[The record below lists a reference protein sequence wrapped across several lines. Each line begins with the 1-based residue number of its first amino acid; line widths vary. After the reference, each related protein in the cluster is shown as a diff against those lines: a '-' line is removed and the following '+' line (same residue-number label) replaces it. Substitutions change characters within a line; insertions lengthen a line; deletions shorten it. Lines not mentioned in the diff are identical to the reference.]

1 VGGLIHTITH
11 SSLPEVTIMLDR
23 LAAIDARYAELE
35 RLLGDPAVMSDYE
48 KIAEYSKERAGL
60 NEIVEAYRQYQ
71 RDSDELD
78 GARAML
84 DEESDPDL
92 RAMAQDEVTRLESSL
107 DALRER
113 LKIMLLPKDKRDDKN
128 VIMEIRAGAG
138 GDESGLF
145 AADLYRMYSY
155 YADGR
160 RWKVEIID
168 QHETGVGGFKELKVE
183 VRGQGAFSRLKYE
196 SGVHRVQRVPETESQ
211 GRVHTSTVTVAVLA
225 EMDEVDVQL
234 DMNDVRVDVYR
245 SGGAGGQSVNT
256 TDSAVRMTH
265 IPTGLV
271 VAVQDERSQLQNR
284 ERAKQIMI
292 ARLYEMEM
300 ERQRSAQENE
310 RRSQVGTGERA
321 EKIRTYN
328 YPQNRVTDHRIN
340 LTSYNLTAVLNGDLD
355 MFIDELIARDQAE
368 KLSGGEAVTE

>member
-1 VGGLIHTITH
+1 
-11 SSLPEVTIMLDR
+11 MLDR

-60 NEIVEAYRQYQ
+60 NEIVEAYRQFQ
-71 RDSDELD
+71 RDSDELG

-355 MFIDELIARDQAE
+355 IFIDELIARDQAE
-368 KLSGGEAVTE
+368 KLSGGEAVAE